1 LTVTVLFTGYVGL
14 LHSSLGHSLE
24 LVFSLTGSEASHLM
38 AQVLFLGSIV
48 MAISQ
53 ILARLALR
61 NNFKLTLFIGLT
73 LLSVGAIVLAFMDQE
88 RELWLAISFIS
99 AGVALIQ
106 PGHLALVHTLFP
118 TEKLGKE
125 IGILSSGNTIGYAF
139 GGGLAA

>member
-1 LTVTVLFTGYVGL
+1 
-14 LHSSLGHSLE
+14 
-24 LVFSLTGSEASHLM
+24 M
-38 AQVLFLGSIV
+38 
-48 MAISQ
+48 
-53 ILARLALR
+53 
-61 NNFKLTLFIGLT
+61 
-73 LLSVGAIVLAFMDQE
+73 LAFMDQE

-139 GGGLAA
+139 GGGLAALLLGVNIYKFALLMILVLLIAVVMNTLRIRT